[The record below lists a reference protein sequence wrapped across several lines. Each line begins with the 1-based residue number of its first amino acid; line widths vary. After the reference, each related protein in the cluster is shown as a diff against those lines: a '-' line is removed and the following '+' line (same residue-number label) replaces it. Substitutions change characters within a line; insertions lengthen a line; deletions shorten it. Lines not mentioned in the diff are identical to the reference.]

1 MPLGR
6 GNSGGYLLPC
16 SPDINWS
23 ISPNQIIMIE
33 EYNINFVG
41 YKIQSQDIKHV
52 RVQKVLPEGAISG
65 SISDK
70 VFFV

>member
-1 MPLGR
+1 
-6 GNSGGYLLPC
+6 
-16 SPDINWS
+16 
-23 ISPNQIIMIE
+23 MIE
-33 EYNINFVG
+33 EYNINSVG

-70 VFFV
+70 VFLSDEGREDPNSATSGPAS